1 MYFDKYLLFDF
12 LIFAKFLIS
21 YGLKINCK
29 HDT

>member
-1 MYFDKYLLFDF
+1 MYFDKYLFDF